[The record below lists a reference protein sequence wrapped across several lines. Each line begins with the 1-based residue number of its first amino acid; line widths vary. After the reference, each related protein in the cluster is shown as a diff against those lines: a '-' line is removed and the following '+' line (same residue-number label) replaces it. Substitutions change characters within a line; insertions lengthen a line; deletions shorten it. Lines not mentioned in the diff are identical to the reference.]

1 MKPIV
6 FNIEEWLENPEK
18 YPMIRNT
25 PINALVPVR
34 PMLNG
39 IFSTS
44 LTAVEDGSILIER
57 DSGHWFAI
65 PEDVFRKVF
74 EVI

>member
-18 YPMIRNT
+18 YPMVRNT
-25 PINALVPVR
+25 PINALIPFR

-44 LTAVEDGSILIER
+44 LTTVEDGSILIER
-57 DSGHWFAI
+57 ESGRWFAI
-65 PEDVFRKVF
+65 PEDVFRKVS